1 MIRDWLSAMMACL
14 VWTVGL
20 GVGLGIVVTFV
31 YRVFF
36 I

>member
-1 MIRDWLSAMMACL
+1 MIRDWVSTMMAIL
-14 VWTVGL
+14 VWAVGL
-20 GVGLGIVVTFV
+20 GVGLGIVLTFV